1 MEQEILNSYS
11 RLNSLNVSRETYLDF
26 ELFISMIIEKNK
38 EINIISQEN
47 AKNEVIRER
56 HIIDSAQIID
66 FVDLN
71 SNIVTDLGTGGGM
84 PGIIIAI
91 MLKNMKKNLKIHLY
105 EKSHHKSAFL
115 REVSRKLKLK
125 TEIFQENVFDLK
137 KLKTGSIMS
146 RAFKPMPIVLDL
158 VYENFSIYK
167 NLIFFMGKNGK
178 KIFENA
184 LKEWDLEYVEK
195 KSLTNEDSF
204 LLNIKK
210 IKKKIKKTKC
220 KLFLL

>member
-26 ELFISMIIEKNK
+26 ELFISMIIKKNK
-38 EINIISQEN
+38 EINIISQGN

-66 FVDLN
+66 FIDLN
-71 SNIVTDLGTGGGM
+71 SNTTTDLGTGGGM
-84 PGIIIAI
+84 PGIVMAII
-91 MLKNMKKNLKIHLY
+91 LKNMKKEVKVDLY

-125 TEIFQENVFDLK
+125 TEIFQEDVFDLK

-158 VYENFSIYK
+158 VYKNFSNYK

-178 KIFENA
+178 KVFENS
-184 LKEWDLEYVEK
+184 LKNWNLEYTEK
-195 KSLTNEDSF
+195 KSLTNKDSF
-204 LLNIKK
+204 VLNIKK
-210 IKKKIKKTKC
+210 IKKN
-220 KLFLL
+220 

>member
-1 MEQEILNSYS
+1 MEQEIINSFS
-11 RLNSLNVSRETYLDF
+11 KLTSLNVSRETFLDL
-26 ELFISMIIEKNK
+26 ENYRSMILKKNK
-38 EINIISQEN
+38 EINLISHKTEQ
-47 AKNEVIRER
+47 KMVFFDR
-56 HIIDSAQIID
+56 HILDSAQIID
-66 FVDLN
+66 FIDLNIDTTVDLG
-71 SNIVTDLGTGGGM
+71 SGGGM

-91 MLKNMKKNLKIHLY
+91 ILKNMKKNLKIHLY

-178 KIFENA
+178 KIFENT

>member
-1 MEQEILNSYS
+1 MDQEILNSYS
-11 RLNSLNVSRETYLDF
+11 KLNSLNVSRETYLDF

-38 EINIISQEN
+38 EINIISQET

-91 MLKNMKKNLKIHLY
+91 MLKNMKNNMNVHLY
-105 EKSHHKSAFL
+105 EKSYHKSHFL
-115 REVSRKLKLK
+115 EEVSEKLNLNTK
-125 TEIFQENVFDLK
+125 IFQKNIFEIKNLE
-137 KLKTGSIMS
+137 TGTIMS
-146 RAFKPMPIVLDL
+146 RAFKPMPVVLDL
-158 VYENFSIYK
+158 VYENFSKYK
-167 NLIFFMGKNGK
+167 NLIFFMGQSGK
-178 KIFENA
+178 KIFEKSKND
-184 LKEWDLEYVEK
+184 WDLEYIEK

-210 IKKKIKKTKC
+210 ISKKNKKRYK
-220 KLFLL
+220 KN

>member
-11 RLNSLNVSRETYLDF
+11 RLDSLNVSRETYLDF

-38 EINIISQEN
+38 EINIISQET
-47 AKNEVIRER
+47 AKNKVIRER

-137 KLKTGSIMS
+137 KLETGSIMS

-210 IKKKIKKTKC
+210 IKKKIKKN
-220 KLFLL
+220 

>member
-1 MEQEILNSYS
+1 MGQEILNLYTK
-11 RLNSLNVSRETYLDF
+11 LNGLNVSRETFLDF
-26 ELFISMIIEKNK
+26 ESFISMMIKENK
-38 EINIISQEN
+38 KINLVSQETS
-47 AKNEVIRER
+47 KNSTIRER

-66 FVDLN
+66 FINLN
-71 SNIVTDLGTGGGM
+71 SNTTSDLGTGGGM

-91 MLKNMKKNLKIHLY
+91 MLKNMNKDIKVNLY

-115 REVSRKLKLK
+115 KEVSRKLKLK

-137 KLKTGSIMS
+137 KLETGTIMS
-146 RAFKPMPIVLDL
+146 RAFKPMPVVLDL
-158 VYENFSIYK
+158 VHKNFLSYK

-178 KIFENA
+178 EVFKNCLRNWE
-184 LKEWDLEYVEK
+184 LEYTEK

-210 IKKKIKKTKC
+210 MRKKN
-220 KLFLL
+220 

>member
-26 ELFISMIIEKNK
+26 ELFISMILEKNK
-38 EINIISQEN
+38 EINIISHET

-71 SNIVTDLGTGGGM
+71 SNTTTDLGTGGGM

-91 MLKNMKKNLKIHLY
+91 ILKNMKKDIKVHLY

-125 TEIFQENVFDLK
+125 TEIFQENIFDLK
-137 KLKTGSIMS
+137 KLETGTVMS
-146 RAFKPMPIVLDL
+146 RAFKPMPVVLDL
-158 VYENFSIYK
+158 VYENFTSFK
-167 NLIFFMGKNGK
+167 NLICFMGKNGK
-178 KIFENA
+178 KVFENS
-184 LKEWDLEYVEK
+184 LKDWDLEYTEK

-210 IKKKIKKTKC
+210 IKKKLKKN
-220 KLFLL
+220 

>member
-1 MEQEILNSYS
+1 MEQEILNLYS

-26 ELFISMIIEKNK
+26 ELFISMILEKNK
-38 EINIISQEN
+38 EINIISHET

-71 SNIVTDLGTGGGM
+71 SNTTTDLGTGGGM

-91 MLKNMKKNLKIHLY
+91 ILKNMKKDIKVHLY

-125 TEIFQENVFDLK
+125 TEIFQENIFDIK
-137 KLKTGSIMS
+137 KLETGTVMS
-146 RAFKPMPIVLDL
+146 RAFKPMPVVLDL
-158 VYENFSIYK
+158 VYENFTSFK
-167 NLIFFMGKNGK
+167 NLICFMGKNGK
-178 KIFENA
+178 KVFENS
-184 LKEWDLEYVEK
+184 LKDWDLEYTEK

-210 IKKKIKKTKC
+210 IKKKLKKN
-220 KLFLL
+220 

>member
-11 RLNSLNVSRETYLDF
+11 KLNSLNVSRETYLDF
-26 ELFISMIIEKNK
+26 ELFITMIINKNK
-38 EINIISQEN
+38 EINIIGKET
-47 AKNEVIRER
+47 ARNEIVRER

-71 SNIVTDLGTGGGM
+71 SNTTTDLGTGGGM
-84 PGIIIAI
+84 PGIVIAI
-91 MLKNMKKNLKIHLY
+91 ILKNMKKDMKVQLY
-105 EKSHHKSAFL
+105 EKSHHKSVFL
-115 REVSRKLKLK
+115 EEVSRKLKLK
-125 TEIFQENVFDLK
+125 TEIFRTNIFDIK
-137 KLKTGSIMS
+137 KLETGTIMS
-146 RAFKPMPIVLDL
+146 RAFKPMPVVLDL

-178 KIFENA
+178 EVFQNS
-184 LKEWDLEYVEK
+184 LKDWDLEYIEK

-210 IKKKIKKTKC
+210 IKKKIKKN
-220 KLFLL
+220 